1 MKNKEKEKRN
11 DYFLQRGFT
20 AELRAAGEDEEKS
33 GHIVEGLAAVY
44 EQETLIRDFF
54 GEFIEVIRK
63 GAFDGCDFSDVRFL
77 VNHDTRGIAL
87 ARSRGNNKSNK
98 PNTMQLTVNEDGVNI
113 KADLDT
119 KNNEQA
125 RALYSAIDRGDM
137 DGMSFC
143 FFVSPDNQ
151 RWSKRDGVEFREI
164 LKVDKVIEVS
174 AVNFPAYG
182 GTNINSRSLDSD
194 RRALDNARAALDNE
208 AKKKSIDYKT
218 KNLIKKYKGA

>member
-1 MKNKEKEKRN
+1 MGKVKRN

-20 AELRAAGEDEEKS
+20 AEFRAAGSDEENT

-44 EQETLIRDFF
+44 EQETRIADMF
-54 GEFIEVIRK
+54 GEFVEVIRS
-63 GAFDGCDFSDVRFL
+63 GAFDETDFSDVRML
-77 VNHDTRGIAL
+77 VNHDFNGIAL
-87 ARSRGNNKSNK
+87 ARSRRNNKSDK
-98 PNTMQLTVNEDGVNI
+98 PNTMQLTVDKKGVNI

-119 KNNEQA
+119 ENNEQA
-125 RALYSAIDRGDM
+125 RALYSAISRGDM

-143 FFVSPDNQ
+143 FFVSEDNQ
-151 RWSKRDGVEFREI
+151 RWSKRDGIDFREI

-194 RRALDNARAALDNE
+194 RRALENARAALDNG
-208 AKKKSIDYKT
+208 AKKTKPDYRAKT
-218 KNLIKKYKGA
+218 LITMYKGR